1 MLSSDARTFLQS
13 AIRSVWALEALKL
26 LRTDPGR
33 GWTADGLRVELRASE
48 LAIHHTLTALRS
60 AGVVAEEGQSVRYQP
75 ATPEIQAVLD
85 EITVEY
91 ERRPIALIKEI
102 YVPETRKIQDFA
114 DAFRIK
120 KDEP

>member
-1 MLSSDARTFLQS
+1 MLSADARTFLQS

-26 LRTDPGR
+26 LRSDPAR
-33 GWTADGLRVELRASE
+33 GWTADALRVELRASE
-48 LAIHHTLTALRS
+48 LAIQHTLTALRS
-60 AGVVAEEGQSVRYQP
+60 AGVVVDDGDRVRYQP
-75 ATPEIQAVLD
+75 ATPGIEAVLD
-85 EITVEY
+85 QIAVEY

-120 KDEP
+120 KDDT